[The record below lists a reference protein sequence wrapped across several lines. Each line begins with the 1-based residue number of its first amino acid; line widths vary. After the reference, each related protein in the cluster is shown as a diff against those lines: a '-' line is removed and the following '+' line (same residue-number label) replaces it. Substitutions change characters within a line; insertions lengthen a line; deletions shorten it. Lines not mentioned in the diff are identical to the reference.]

1 MTEAILVHLGLGSNL
16 GNRQDTLKQACV
28 ELESLP
34 LLQFRVS
41 PIYESEPLLKMPQP
55 KYLNM
60 VVCGL
65 TELSPLELLKKCQQ
79 IENRLGRVRKERW
92 GSRIIDLDILSY
104 GNEIIN
110 TEKLKIPHPEME
122 KRSLVLLPLSELS
135 PDWVHPESGTGIRML
150 WEKWT
155 QTIDEE
161 HPKPLKLKNH
171 SN

>member
-1 MTEAILVHLGLGSNL
+1 MTTAILVHLGLGSNL
-16 GNRQDTLKQACV
+16 GNRLDFLNQACR
-28 ELESLP
+28 ELAALP
-34 LLQFRVS
+34 LQNFRVS
-41 PIYESEPLLKMPQP
+41 AIYESEPLLKMPQP
-55 KYLNM
+55 NYYNL

-65 TELSPLELLKKCQQ
+65 TKLSPFELMEKCQQ

-110 TEKLKIPHPEME
+110 TEKLKIPHSEME
-122 KRSLVLLPLSELS
+122 KRSFVLLPLSELS